1 MVDFS
6 WLCNSGGSGSSM
18 LFTSIFHLCSQS
30 EVFYY
35 FSILHYVFFLMTCM
49 CFLISHKKIIILMD
63 LLFDRVKHIMVT
75 SFLLVCGAMTV
86 TWICDTI
93 SESGFGMFFDISH
106 MSHLIMIVIHLGFSA
121 KWLDFVLII
130 KIICL
135 FICEA
140 KFIFLISC
148 CPKEPK
154 HRYAQVF
161 VCDFYYL
168 SSELLAIVIVLFP
181 LNYYFL

>member
-18 LFTSIFHLCSQS
+18 LFASIFHLCSQS

-121 KWLDFVLII
+121 K
-130 KIICL
+130 
-135 FICEA
+135 
-140 KFIFLISC
+140 
-148 CPKEPK
+148 
-154 HRYAQVF
+154 
-161 VCDFYYL
+161 
-168 SSELLAIVIVLFP
+168 
-181 LNYYFL
+181 